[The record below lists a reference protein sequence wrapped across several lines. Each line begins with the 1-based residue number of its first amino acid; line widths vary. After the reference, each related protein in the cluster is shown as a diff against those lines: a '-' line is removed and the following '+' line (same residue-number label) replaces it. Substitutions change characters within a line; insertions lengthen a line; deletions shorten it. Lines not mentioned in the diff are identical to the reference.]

1 VSTSRLEGTIQDESG
16 AIVPGAKVEAVNTK
30 TGIATQVT
38 SDSAGRYIFQSLVPG
53 LYNISVEAAGF
64 RKSVLPKLTLNVG
77 DTVTQ
82 VMKLEIGSVVEAV
95 TVEANALRVQTADAQ
110 LSNIV
115 TLRDIETLPQLGR
128 SPMNLAVF
136 NTGIQ
141 IDVSSGYSYSRVNG
155 LRQGSNNAT
164 LDGIEVN
171 DPVVPRLGLSMTPNT
186 TDTVAEFRMVTNGGK
201 AEYGRNAGG
210 QIEMIS
216 RSGSNE
222 FHGGAWDYLRNTD
235 LNANTFFSNQT
246 GQTRPK
252 LIQNQFGGNFAGRII
267 KDKTFFF
274 GDYDGVRTRQEKLVN
289 RTTLTPSLRSG
300 IFKWKSTADGSIQSY
315 NIFANDPRHI
325 GMDPWAKT
333 HYYDLMPDANN
344 FDTGDGLNTGGYRF
358 NASNNSFN
366 DQYTLKFDHQLT
378 ATHHLFFR
386 WSWMRTYST
395 DGTNGAEASYPGLPA
410 GQQGGHR
417 NGWSAGSTW
426 TLSSS
431 MVNDLRVGGQK
442 SNSDFLRPRLHEAM
456 MSASLFTDPLGPS
469 DFGQGR
475 TVPSI
480 QIIDNLTRTSGSHT
494 YKAGVQLRFITQ
506 DGWRDDYAWPF
517 VATYSNQN
525 GNNTPAGIGP
535 TVGISSADKTRFDN
549 AYADLLG
556 RITYVRQTF
565 YSDLAKFQP
574 AGTSRFRSTKNR
586 EYGFFFQDDWKVTR
600 RLTLNLG
607 IRYELMSVPFD
618 ANGYQGTLEPA
629 ASINA
634 LSASNTIS
642 VQKGGSWFKNDYN
655 NFAPRFG
662 FAWDPKGDGKWV
674 VRGGG
679 GIFYDRMINAVL
691 SAVDLNTPG
700 FNQQVTVF
708 PNQNGT
714 DVRLNDG
721 IPATP
726 QPTAPSLSIPNN
738 RIQAGAVM
746 SPDLRTGYAANFN
759 LSVQRELFRNTI
771 LEASYVGTRGI
782 KMFYQDQVNQFKV
795 FDSGFFSAFKEL
807 QAFDA
812 NGTAPSANNL
822 LVKMFGSAATAVSR
836 VGATNLRNGVV
847 GTAASTID
855 TNYYTSYA
863 GAGLP
868 DTWLR
873 SFPQFGTMYVGT
885 NDGRSYYN
893 SFQTSLRRQAGALK
907 FGLNYTFAKSMDN
920 WANEGN
926 GTSGGSVIDYRNVRL
941 NRGLSDFDRPHT
953 FNSSASYTLPVGRGR
968 RYLGSA
974 NRLVDALVGGWDLGG
989 LTTWQSGV
997 PLSIVTGRATGANSA
1012 ASAWAVYSGTD
1023 RSIGKLDRQ
1032 GGGVYFFTAEQMA
1045 QFTFPAAGYLGS
1057 TGRNTFRG
1065 PRFFNVDASLSKAFK
1080 VTETKS
1086 FKFRAEAYNLFNNVN
1101 FGNPGLSIA
1110 TASSFGKFSST
1121 IGPNGSGGARL
1132 MQMALRFDF

>member
-16 AIVPGAKVEAVNTK
+16 AVVPGAKVEAVNVK
-30 TGIATQVT
+30 TGIATQT
-38 SDSAGRYIFQSLVPG
+38 SSDAAGRYIFQSLVPG
-53 LYNISVEAAGF
+53 LYNVNVEATGF
-64 RKSVLPKLTLNVG
+64 RKSVVPRLTLNVG

-82 VMKLEIGSVVEAV
+82 VVKLEVGSVVEAV

-216 RSGSNE
+216 KSGTNE
-222 FHGGAWDYLRNTD
+222 FHGAGWDYLRNTV
-235 LNANTFFSNQT
+235 LNANPFFSNQT

-252 LIQNQFGGNFAGRII
+252 LIQNQFGGNFGGRVI

-274 GDYDGVRTRQEKLVN
+274 GDYDGVRTRQEKVVN
-289 RTTLTPSLRSG
+289 RDVITSTLRSG
-300 IFKWKSTADGSIQSY
+300 IFRWKANGNGAIQSY
-315 NIFANDPRHI
+315 DIFANDPRHI

-333 HYYDLMPDANN
+333 HYWNLMPDANN
-344 FDTGDGLNTGGYRF
+344 FDRGDGLNTGGYRF
-358 NASNNSFN
+358 NAANNSFS
-366 DQYTLKFDHQLT
+366 DQYTYKVDHQLT
-378 ATHHLFFR
+378 STNHLFFR
-386 WSWMRTYST
+386 YSWMRTYSI
-395 DGTNGAEASYPGLPA
+395 DGTNGAEASFPGLAA

-417 NGWSAGSTW
+417 MGWAAGSTW
-426 TLSSS
+426 TLSPN

-456 MSASLFTDPLGPS
+456 MSATLFTDPLGPA
-469 DFGQGR
+469 DYGQGR

-480 QIIDNLTRTSGSHT
+480 QIIDNLTRTTGAHT
-494 YKAGVQLRFITQ
+494 IKAGVQLRFITQ
-506 DGWRDDYAWPF
+506 DGWRDDYAWPI
-517 VATYSNQN
+517 VTTYANQN
-525 GNNTPAGIGP
+525 GNNTPSSVVLAAI
-535 TVGISSADKTRFDN
+535 TSADKTRFDG
-549 AYADLLG
+549 AYSDLLG
-556 RITYVRQTF
+556 RMTYVRQNY
-565 YSDLAKFQP
+565 YSDLATFQP

-586 EYGFFFQDDWKVTR
+586 EYGFFLQDDWKVTR
-600 RLTLNLG
+600 RLTLNVGL
-607 IRYELMSVPFD
+607 RYELMSVPFD

-634 LSASNTIS
+634 MNALNNIT
-642 VQKGGSWFKNDYN
+642 VKKGGSWFKNDYN

-662 FAWDPKGDGKWV
+662 FAWDPQGNGKWAI
-674 VRGGG
+674 RGGA

-700 FNQQVTVF
+700 FNQQVTVY

-714 DVRLNDG
+714 DLRLNDG

-726 QPTAPSLSIPNN
+726 APATPSLTVPNN
-738 RIQAGAVM
+738 RIQSGAVM

-759 LSVQRELFRNTI
+759 LSIQRELIRNTI
-771 LEASYVGTRGI
+771 VEASYVGTRGI

-795 FDSGFFSAFKEL
+795 FDSGFFTAFKEL

-812 NGTAPSANNL
+812 NGTPVSASNP
-822 LVKMFGSAATAVSR
+822 LVKMFGSAATAISR
-836 VGATNLRNGVV
+836 IGTTTLRNGAV
-847 GTAASTID
+847 GSAASVID

-873 SFPQFGTMYVGT
+873 NFPQFGTMYVGT

-893 SFQTSLRRQAGALK
+893 SLQTSLRRNQGALK
-907 FGLNYTFAKSMDN
+907 FQLNYTFAKSIDN

-926 GTSGGSVIDYRNVRL
+926 GTSGGSVIDYRNLRL
-941 NRGLSDFDRPHT
+941 NRALSDFDRRHS
-953 FNSSASYTLPVGRGR
+953 FNSSVSYTLPVGKGR
-968 RYLGSA
+968 RYLGGSG
-974 NRLVDALVGGWDLGG
+974 RLVDALLGGWDLGA

-997 PLSIVTGRATGANSA
+997 PLTIVTGRAMGANSA
-1012 ASAWAVYSGTD
+1012 ASSWAVYSGTD
-1023 RSIGKLDRQ
+1023 RSIGTLDRR
-1032 GGGVYFFTAEQMA
+1032 GDGVYFFSADQIGA
-1045 QFTFPAAGYLGS
+1045 FSFPTAGYLGS

-1065 PRFFNVDASLSKAFK
+1065 PRFFNVDASLSKAFR
-1080 VTETKS
+1080 VTEGMA

-1101 FGNPGLSIA
+1101 FGNPGTSIA
-1110 TASSFGKFSST
+1110 TASSFGKISST
-1121 IGPNGSGGARL
+1121 IGPNASGGARV
-1132 MQMALRFDF
+1132 MQMALRFEF

>member
-16 AIVPGAKVEAVNTK
+16 AVVPGAKVEAVNVK
-30 TGIATQVT
+30 TGIATQAS
-38 SDSAGRYIFQSLVPG
+38 SDAAGRYIFQSLVPG
-53 LYNISVEAAGF
+53 LYNVNVEAAGF
-64 RKSVLPKLTLNVG
+64 RKAVVPKLTLNVG

-82 VMKLEIGSVVEAV
+82 VIKMEVGSVVESV
-95 TVEANALRVQTADAQ
+95 TVEANTLQVQTADAQ

-216 RSGSNE
+216 KSGTNE
-222 FHGGAWDYLRNTD
+222 WHGGGWDYLRNTV
-235 LNANTFFSNQT
+235 LNANPFFSNQT

-252 LIQNQFGGNFAGRII
+252 FIQNQFGGNFGGRVIR
-267 KDKTFFF
+267 DKTFFF
-274 GDYDGVRTRQEKLVN
+274 ADYDGVRTRQEKVVN
-289 RTTLTPSLRSG
+289 RTTLTPELRAG
-300 IFKWKSTADGSIQSY
+300 VYRWKANGNGALQSY
-315 NIFANDPRHI
+315 DIYANDPRHI
-325 GMDPWAKT
+325 GMDPWAKK
-333 HYYDLMPDANN
+333 HYFDLMPNANN
-344 FDTGDGLNTGGYRF
+344 FDIGDGLNTGGYRF
-358 NASNNSFN
+358 NAANNSFN
-366 DQYTLKFDHQLT
+366 DQYTFKVDHQLT

-386 WSWMRTYST
+386 YSWMRTYSI
-395 DGTNGAEASYPGLPA
+395 DGTNSAEASYPGLDP

-417 NGWSAGSTW
+417 MGWSAGSTW
-426 TLSSS
+426 TLSTN

-456 MSASLFTDPLGPS
+456 MSATLFTDPLGPT

-480 QIIDNLTRTSGSHT
+480 QIIDNLTRTTGAHT
-494 YKAGVQLRFITQ
+494 FKTGVQIRLITQ
-506 DGWRDDYAWPF
+506 DGWRDDYAWPT
-517 VATYSNQN
+517 VTTYANQN
-525 GNNTPAGIGP
+525 GNNTPSSVVLAAI
-535 TVGISSADKTRFDN
+535 TSADRTRFDG

-556 RITYVRQTF
+556 RMTYVRQNY
-565 YSDLAKFQP
+565 YSDLATFQP
-574 AGTSRFRSTKNR
+574 AGTSRFRSTRSR

-607 IRYELMSVPFD
+607 VRYELMGVPFD

-634 LSASNTIS
+634 MNASSNIT

-662 FAWDPKGDGKWV
+662 FAWAPGDGKWAI
-674 VRGGG
+674 RGGAN
-679 GIFYDRMINAVL
+679 IFYDRMINAVL

-700 FNQQVTVF
+700 FNQQVTVY

-714 DVRLNDG
+714 DLRTNDG
-721 IPATP
+721 ITATP
-726 QPTAPSLSIPNN
+726 MPSAPSLSVPST
-738 RIQAGAVM
+738 RLQAGAVM
-746 SPDLRTGYAANFN
+746 SPNLRTGYVGSFD
-759 LSVQRELFRNTI
+759 LSVQREVFRNTI
-771 LEASYVGTRGI
+771 LEASYVGNRSI
-782 KMFYQDQVNQFKV
+782 KMFYQDQVNQFKI

-812 NGTAPSANNL
+812 NGTPVSATNP
-822 LVKMFGSAATAVSR
+822 LVRMFGSAATAISR
-836 VGATNLRNGVV
+836 IGTTNLRNGAV
-847 GTAASTID
+847 GAAASTID

-863 GAGLP
+863 AAGLP

-873 SFPQFGTMYVGT
+873 NFPQFATMYVGT
-885 NDGRSYYN
+885 NDGRGYYN
-893 SFQTSLRRQAGALK
+893 SMQVNLRRNAGALK
-907 FGLNYTFAKSMDN
+907 FNLNYTFAKSMDN

-926 GTSGGSVIDYRNVRL
+926 GTSGGSVMDYRNLSL
-941 NRGLSDFDRPHT
+941 NRGLSDFDRRHS
-953 FNSSASYTLPVGRGR
+953 FNSSLAYTLPVGKGR
-968 RYLGSA
+968 RYLGSSG
-974 NRLVDALVGGWDLGG
+974 RLVDSLLGGWDVGV
-989 LTTWQSGV
+989 LTTWQQGV
-997 PLSIVTGRATGANSA
+997 PLTIATGRATGANSA

-1023 RSIGKLDRQ
+1023 RSIGALDRR
-1032 GGGVYFFTAEQMA
+1032 GDGVYYFSTDQAS
-1045 QFTFPAAGYLGS
+1045 QFTFPVAGYLGN

-1065 PRFFNVDASLSKAFK
+1065 PRFFNIDASLSKAFK
-1080 VTETKS
+1080 VTETAAL
-1086 FKFRAEAYNLFNNVN
+1086 KFRAEAYNLFNNVN
-1101 FGNPGLSIA
+1101 FGNPGVSIA
-1110 TASSFGKFSST
+1110 TASSFGKISST
-1121 IGPNGSGGARL
+1121 IGPNASGGARV